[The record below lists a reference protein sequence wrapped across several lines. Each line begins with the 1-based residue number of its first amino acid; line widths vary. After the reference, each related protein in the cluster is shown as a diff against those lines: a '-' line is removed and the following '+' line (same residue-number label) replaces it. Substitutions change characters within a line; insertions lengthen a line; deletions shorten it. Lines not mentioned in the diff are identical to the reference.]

1 MPAITSPTIAKKED
15 FINKRL
21 TWNEAVKLF
30 PDRWVSFRDY
40 ILDGV
45 TFQNGILANV
55 FTDDEYEDYLFSH
68 WDDDLRIMRTSSSL
82 TIGIN

>member
-1 MPAITSPTIAKKED
+1 MSNPLPFLWQMRLQIPPAKQQYY
-15 FINKRL
+15 N
-21 TWNEAVKLF
+21 
-30 PDRWVSFRDY
+30 
-40 ILDGV
+40 LDGV

-68 WDDDLRIMRTSSSL
+68 WNDDLRIMRTSSSL